1 MYKIVSLM
9 KRKEG
14 MAFEDFR
21 KWILEEHVAFARKM
35 PGLQHF
41 TVNVLREANDDLPY
55 DCVNEL
61 VFESAEARA
70 AAMASVEGKASG
82 ADAAAHCS
90 TRFHLPC
97 TEKVHF

>member
-14 MAFEDFR
+14 MPFEEFK
-21 KWILEEHVAFARKM
+21 KWILEEHVVFARKI
-35 PGLQHF
+35 PGLKHF
-41 TVNVLREANDDLPY
+41 SVNVLREQNDELPY

-61 VFESAEARA
+61 VFDSAESRA
-70 AAMASVEGKASG
+70 AAMASEEGKASG

-97 TEKVHF
+97 IEKEHF